1 MKNYKCSNFSH
12 NINIFLYFLSNISS
26 LGELKISPRA
36 LIQLYTC
43 INLFYEIHI
52 NNIHIIH
59 FDYKVVTE
67 QWSATDFEGTHMHT
81 DHLTTLLRSSLE
93 PISVGWGQT
102 HVLPEESAHTHTHK
116 HIAKGFL
123 SPRSALPCS
132 LQPAKCLASHF
143 SQVSQPRY
151 TSLFTN
157 QHLCLLQPRIEWL
170 RYYRV
175 WSVLFFE
182 VKGDSLW

>member
-1 MKNYKCSNFSH
+1 MQQ
-12 NINIFLYFLSNISS
+12 I
-26 LGELKISPRA
+26 LKA
-36 LIQLYTC
+36 
-43 INLFYEIHI
+43 
-52 NNIHIIH
+52 
-59 FDYKVVTE
+59 
-67 QWSATDFEGTHMHT
+67 HMHT

-93 PISVGWGQT
+93 PISVGWGQVKT

-123 SPRSALPCS
+123 SPRSALHCS
-132 LQPAKCLASHF
+132 LQPAICLASHF

-182 VKGDSLW
+182 VKGDSLWSFVIVFMMPNGLAPHTMPFKMSKYLLYSKQNI